1 MKHVRVRTKLLVPIL
16 IIALLGIFACVLG
29 ETNLKRVQNASSQI
43 SGECLDNIQYVDAFS
58 NEFIVLQKLMLQ
70 HCLSSDAGKGTI
82 ESSMKKSRE
91 EIATLSDSLKKSLK
105 DDDEIKVYQKFA
117 SQLAPYLDNYD
128 MAINMS
134 NGGNAQGAIKTA
146 DGALSTQADSM
157 IKILSELSDLN
168 KQKVNEAITLQK
180 TQYDNSRKM
189 TIAMLVLITILFF
202 TIAIACDRWIVRP
215 LLLAEKQLKQI
226 IKGIQEE
233 RGDLSQTLTVS
244 ARDEIGRLTGGINQ
258 FIATL
263 QKVMKSITKSTDD
276 MNGVVDH
283 VVHNLDGANGSACDI
298 SAVMEQLSATMEEI
312 SDSVGSI
319 VEHTQLTETDVNGL
333 LESTRELNAYV
344 QNMRERANEL
354 EDKSQE
360 NKVYTNQKVDGIVC
374 SLQDAIESSRTVS
387 QVNELATEILS
398 ISNQTNL
405 LALNASIEAARA
417 GEAGKGFAVVA
428 DEIRKLAESTR
439 ETVGRIQ
446 IMNGMV
452 VTAVET
458 LNQNSEDLV
467 SCIRETILPDY
478 EFFVEAGRK
487 YYKDSDYIG
496 EQMAHFAK
504 KSEGLNQ
511 HMGRISD
518 DIRAIEAVINESAK
532 GVATAAESTSSLV
545 SEIHNIDQEMS
556 NNQKIAGGLKSETDR
571 FVTL

>member
-16 IIALLGIFACVLG
+16 IIALLGILACVLG
-29 ETNLKRVQNASSQI
+29 ETNLRRVQNASSQI

-58 NEFIVLQKLMLQ
+58 NEFLTLQKLMLQ

-91 EIATLSDSLKKSLK
+91 EIATLSDSLKKSLSDK
-105 DDDEIKVYQKFA
+105 DEIDAYQKFE
-117 SQLAPYLDNYD
+117 SKLAPYLENYD
-128 MAINMS
+128 MAISMS
-134 NGGNAQGAIKTA
+134 KSGNTQGAIKTA
-146 DGALSTQADSM
+146 DGSLTTQSDSM
-157 IKILSELSDLN
+157 MKILNELSDLN
-168 KQKVNEAITLQK
+168 EQKVNEAIAVQK
-180 TQYDNSRKM
+180 TLYDNSRKI
-189 TIAMLVLITILFF
+189 TIAMLVLITLLFF

-226 IKGIQEE
+226 IKGIEE
-233 RGDLSQTLTVS
+233 EKGDLTKTLTVC

-263 QKVMKSITKSTDD
+263 QKVMKSITKSTED

-283 VVHNLDGANGSACDI
+283 VVQNLDGANGSACDI
-298 SAVMEQLSATMEEI
+298 SAVMEELSATMEEI

-319 VEHTQLTETDVNGL
+319 VEHTQFTETDVNEL
-333 LESTRELNAYV
+333 LESTKELNSYV
-344 QNMRERANEL
+344 QNMRERANQL

-360 NKVYTNQKVDGIVC
+360 NKSYTNQRVDGIVN
-374 SLQDAIESSRTVS
+374 SLQEAIESSRTVS

-467 SCIRETILPDY
+467 SCIRDTILPDY
-478 EFFVEAGRK
+478 EFFVEAGRR

-496 EQMAHFAK
+496 EQMEHFAK

-511 HMGRISD
+511 HMGRIGD
-518 DIRAIEAVINESAK
+518 DIRSIESVINESAK

-545 SEIHNIDQEMS
+545 SEIHNIDNEMT